1 MSFSINHIF
10 FPTDFS
16 NNAKRALPFAAEIAL
31 KADAKLTLFHASQ
44 IKMDL
49 APNFEKAKEQFD
61 EESSKQF
68 DKLISSLNDGRY
80 SSLSISSVTKD
91 GQAVPAI
98 LNQVTEQEAD
108 LIVMGTKGA
117 TADRNTI
124 FGSVTSRVIQKSPV
138 PVLTIPG
145 DSRLDNFNNIIFTTD
160 FKKGD
165 PKALE
170 ETTSFAQLFDATVD
184 LLHVSDQKNIEREI
198 RFRGFREL
206 IQEQVS
212 YDLLDF
218 HHQYDLDLFPAV
230 GEFIDEHPNSVLVM
244 VRYKKNFWDKL
255 AKRNHSKEMA
265 FYSKVPL
272 LVLPAELDT
281 EIGSIFEDS

>member
-170 ETTSFAQLFDATVD
+170 ETISFAQLFDATVD

-244 VRYKKNFWDKL
+244 VRYKKKFWDKL